1 MGLRED
7 LINAARATAR
17 MPARAGKK
25 AGADSAFVQAPKA
38 VSEGAAQPR
47 ADRADAKAAG
57 ATTQAGDGLPLLP
70 DPRIAGCRLMV
81 TKKAML
87 AAGAAVIPVPGLDIA
102 ADIAL
107 LTSLLGQINAE
118 FGLTQAQI
126 DDLSPS
132 KKALAFKAIQMV
144 GSSVIGSALTRQ
156 LIVHVLRSVGV
167 RMTTKQIT
175 KYVPIAGQALSA
187 ALAFSAMR
195 HVCLKHIDDCA
206 RVAGQLALPAPARSK
221 ALEQVTRLN

>member
-1 MGLRED
+1 MGFRDD

-17 MPARAGKK
+17 MPPRAASVAAQGAGATD
-25 AGADSAFVQAPKA
+25 AGAD
-38 VSEGAAQPR
+38 
-47 ADRADAKAAG
+47 
-57 ATTQAGDGLPLLP
+57 TTQTAPRRTPKDQAEPAAEQQATARDALPLP
-70 DPRIAGCRLMV
+70 ADPRIASCRSMV

-107 LTSLLGQINAE
+107 LTRLLGQINAE

-187 ALAFSAMR
+187 ALAYSAMR

-221 ALEQVTRLN
+221 ALESVTRLN